1 MKKLSRVIGVAVL
14 ALSLGSGAVSAATG
28 SISTTGPDSTNQV
41 TVNDEQRS
49 RVNNDNHVRL
59 DNDTY
64 QRASSG
70 RVEVEHNT
78 TGGGASSGDVVNDN
92 LTRATLRLDNTAA
105 ATAAVEVSGGLGS
118 VSGSIN
124 NTGPDSTNQV
134 TFNSSSSVHVDN
146 DNHIS
151 LDNDTHQSAYSG
163 SAEVSGNTTGG
174 SASSGDATNINT
186 SEFTLTIEN

>member
-70 RVEVEHNT
+70 RAEVEHNT

-118 VSGSIN
+118 VSGSIS

>member
-28 SISTTGPDSTNQV
+28 SISATGPDSTNQV

-70 RVEVEHNT
+70 RAEVEHNT

-118 VSGSIN
+118 VSGSIS

>member
-70 RVEVEHNT
+70 RAEVEHNT
-78 TGGGASSGDVVNDN
+78 TSGGASSGDVVNDN

-118 VSGSIN
+118 VSGSIS